1 MGNLA
6 LFFQAMS
13 DLMCVE
19 GILILVLGV
28 IVGIFFGAVPGLSA
42 FMAVALFVPVTYGLE
57 TAQAFRLLVALYVG
71 GISGGLIAS
80 IMLNIPGSPASI
92 ATCFDGS
99 PMAKKGL
106 ADKALGAGVFF
117 SFVGSLIS
125 FAFLIFLAP
134 TLAKFSLKFS
144 SYEYFAV
151 VFFAMTMIIVMSSG
165 NMIKGLFSGVL
176 GLICATVGAAPV
188 TTTPRYTFG
197 TLGLYNGFTLI
208 VVLLGVF
215 ALKEVLTCA
224 EEVKKMEKTAKIPT
238 PKIKGFGITSEEMWN
253 QKWNAIRS
261 GLIGTGIGI
270 LPGIGASTAGLVSY
284 VTARRFSKCPEK
296 FGTGIIDGVVA
307 SETANN
313 AVIGGALIPLM
324 ALGIPGDGII
334 AMILGAFMIHGLTP
348 GPLLFAT
355 SSNIVYGIF
364 AACVVSVVIMLVAE
378 LGGMRIF
385 IRLLDV
391 PKHILMPLI
400 IVMCVIGAFAAN
412 NVIYDVYIL
421 LFFAVMGY
429 FLAKAKLPVGSFV
442 LAFIL
447 GKYMEEYLLKSLMY
461 STEIKAFYTRP
472 ICAFFLVAAILFTIF
487 SCVKEYREWANK
499 KTMTE

>member
-144 SYEYFAV
+144 
-151 VFFAMTMIIVMSSG
+151 
-165 NMIKGLFSGVL
+165 
-176 GLICATVGAAPV
+176 P
-188 TTTPRYTFG
+188 
-197 TLGLYNGFTLI
+197 
-208 VVLLGVF
+208 
-215 ALKEVLTCA
+215 
-224 EEVKKMEKTAKIPT
+224 
-238 PKIKGFGITSEEMWN
+238 
-253 QKWNAIRS
+253 
-261 GLIGTGIGI
+261 
-270 LPGIGASTAGLVSY
+270 
-284 VTARRFSKCPEK
+284 
-296 FGTGIIDGVVA
+296 
-307 SETANN
+307 
-313 AVIGGALIPLM
+313 
-324 ALGIPGDGII
+324 
-334 AMILGAFMIHGLTP
+334 
-348 GPLLFAT
+348 
-355 SSNIVYGIF
+355 
-364 AACVVSVVIMLVAE
+364 
-378 LGGMRIF
+378 
-385 IRLLDV
+385 
-391 PKHILMPLI
+391 
-400 IVMCVIGAFAAN
+400 
-412 NVIYDVYIL
+412 
-421 LFFAVMGY
+421 
-429 FLAKAKLPVGSFV
+429 
-442 LAFIL
+442 
-447 GKYMEEYLLKSLMY
+447 
-461 STEIKAFYTRP
+461 
-472 ICAFFLVAAILFTIF
+472 
-487 SCVKEYREWANK
+487 
-499 KTMTE
+499 